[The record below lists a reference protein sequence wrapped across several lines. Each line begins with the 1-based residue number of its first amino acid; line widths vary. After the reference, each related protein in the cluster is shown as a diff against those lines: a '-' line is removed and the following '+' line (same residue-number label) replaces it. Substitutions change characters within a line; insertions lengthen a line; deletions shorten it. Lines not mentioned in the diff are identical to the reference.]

1 MFVNIF
7 NTDMD
12 VKGKVKDNIKAR
24 LDIALFC
31 KRKNMELVF
40 DGSRVVKHRAIFV
53 LEKNA

>member
-12 VKGKVKDNIKAR
+12 VKGKAKDNIKAR

-31 KRKNMELVF
+31 KRKNIELVF
-40 DGSRVVKHRAIFV
+40 DGSRVVKHRASFV

>member
-1 MFVNIF
+1 VNIF

-12 VKGKVKDNIKAR
+12 VKEKAKDNIKAR
-24 LDIALFC
+24 LDIALFY

-40 DGSRVVKHRAIFV
+40 DGSRVVKHRASFV